1 MAVNLQNRYLS
12 AGDGFVRKI
21 LAAAGMDQA
30 VVFTLLSKGMQSV
43 SGVVTLLLIATRF
56 SPEIQGYYYTF
67 ASMLALQSFVEL
79 GLYVVILS
87 RASHEWSRLS
97 IDGSG
102 KVVGDPSAISRLA
115 SLMRFIA
122 KWYAVVSTLF
132 VLGAGFAGYLFLE
145 QAPSSDISWR
155 APWWTVVS
163 LAAVQLWLMPILSML
178 EGCNQVVVLNR
189 FRLVQSIAEAIT
201 MWLLIIAGAGLWVA
215 VGSLAVKVAAILLFL
230 AVKYRRFFQSLL
242 AHPKGDQITWRDEIW
257 PMQWR
262 IGASG
267 IMNFFAC
274 SLFTPVMFHYYGA
287 KVAGQMGMTLQV
299 IGVIQ
304 ALGLAWVQTKVP
316 HFGMLASSREYSD
329 LDKIWWRSSKLTLT
343 FTLIGSMVFF
353 ALMLILNHYGVG
365 LASRML
371 DPLPIALFL
380 AAYVL
385 LQITNCQAAY
395 LRAYA
400 RESFL
405 IVGTVGGLL
414 IGGLVFVFGSKFGP
428 TGAAIGYL
436 AVICGFTVPLST
448 FIWSRRR
455 AEWQAT

>member
-1 MAVNLQNRYLS
+1 MLISNGIIRRI
-12 AGDGFVRKI
+12 FE
-21 LAAAGMDQA
+21 AAGLDQA
-30 VVFTLLSKGMQSV
+30 VVFALLSRGMQSV
-43 SGVVTLLLIATRF
+43 SGLVTLLLIATRF

-67 ASMLALQSFVEL
+67 ASLLALQSFVEL

-87 RASHEWSRLS
+87 RASHEWSKLS
-97 IDGSG
+97 IDSAGN
-102 KVVGDPSAISRLA
+102 VVGDASALSRLA

-122 KWYAVVSTLF
+122 KWYTVVSTLF
-132 VLGAGFAGYLFLE
+132 VLGAGFAGYLFLD
-145 QAPSSDISWR
+145 QTPSSEISWL
-155 APWWTVVS
+155 APWWAVVF

-189 FRLVQSIAEAIT
+189 FRFMQSIAEAMMMWFLIT
-201 MWLLIIAGAGLWVA
+201 AGAGLWVA
-215 VGSLAVKVAAILLFL
+215 VGSLAVKVTAILFLL
-230 AVKYRRFFQSLL
+230 AVKYRRFFLSLL
-242 AHPKGDQITWRDEIW
+242 AHAKLEQILWRDEIW

-262 IGASG
+262 IGVQG
-267 IMNFFAC
+267 VMNYFFF
-274 SLFTPVMFHYYGA
+274 SLYNPVMFHYHGA

-304 ALGLAWVQTKVP
+304 MLGFAWVQTKVP
-316 HFGMLASSREYSD
+316 RFGMLASSREYSE

-371 DPLPIALFL
+371 DPLPLALFL
-380 AAYVL
+380 AGYAL
-385 LQITNCQAAY
+385 SQIPNCQVAY
-395 LRAYA
+395 LRAHA
-400 RESFL
+400 REPFL

-414 IGGLVFVFGSKFGP
+414 IGGLVFLLGSKFGP
-428 TGAAIGYL
+428 TGAAVGYL
-436 AVICGFTVPLST
+436 AVVCGFILPLST
-448 FIWSRRR
+448 VIWFRRR